1 MPYPTEASATLTVS
15 QLNRAAG
22 QLLSEHFWSVW
33 VAGEISNLS
42 TPSSGHWYFSLKDAQ
57 AQVRCA
63 MFKNSQRGVK
73 VRPENGKQIRVKAQ
87 VSLYEP
93 RGDYQLIVESLEP
106 AGEGELQQAFA
117 ALKRKLADEGLF
129 DARHKQAL
137 PALPSTV
144 GVITSPSG
152 AAVRDILSV
161 LKRRFPAVAVLIYP
175 VSVQGDNAQYELAQA
190 LATAN
195 ADGRCDVLIVG
206 RGGGSLE
213 DLWAFNEERVARAIF
228 ASRLPVISA
237 VGHETDFTI
246 ADFVADLRAPTPSAA
261 AEHVVPDGQVW
272 LAQFADTEQRLQQLM
287 RRKIG
292 QQQQRLAWLAQ
303 RLQQQQPGQRLARN
317 AQRLDELDMRLNQVM
332 AATLRGHRH
341 WLEAKQA
348 RLWQHHP
355 AAKIR
360 QLGQRQQYLQQRL
373 AQAMAHKLTG
383 FRQRLAATSQTL
395 HAVSPLA
402 TLSRGYALVSAA
414 ESGEI
419 IRSSQQLKVGD
430 KLAVRLGQG
439 RVSSAVLSVED

>member
-1 MPYPTEASATLTVS
+1 MPYPTEVSATLTVS

-73 VRPENGKQIRVKAQ
+73 VRPENGKQVRVKAQ

-117 ALKRKLADEGLF
+117 ALKRKLAEEGLF

-195 ADGRCDVLIVG
+195 ADGCL
-206 RGGGSLE
+206 
-213 DLWAFNEERVARAIF
+213 
-228 ASRLPVISA
+228 
-237 VGHETDFTI
+237 
-246 ADFVADLRAPTPSAA
+246 
-261 AEHVVPDGQVW
+261 
-272 LAQFADTEQRLQQLM
+272 
-287 RRKIG
+287 
-292 QQQQRLAWLAQ
+292 
-303 RLQQQQPGQRLARN
+303 
-317 AQRLDELDMRLNQVM
+317 
-332 AATLRGHRH
+332 
-341 WLEAKQA
+341 
-348 RLWQHHP
+348 
-355 AAKIR
+355 
-360 QLGQRQQYLQQRL
+360 
-373 AQAMAHKLTG
+373 
-383 FRQRLAATSQTL
+383 
-395 HAVSPLA
+395 
-402 TLSRGYALVSAA
+402 
-414 ESGEI
+414 
-419 IRSSQQLKVGD
+419 
-430 KLAVRLGQG
+430 
-439 RVSSAVLSVED
+439 